1 MTTFGKEKK
10 KSDRLGTSRQRSHLA
25 KNHDENWHFPKLL
38 FYNLGIRLNDFQHKI
53 CQCKYAIFLSPITKC
68 SPLNSRDAK
77 VGEGDIE
84 HSVKKYLDSVHY
96 DSSPIVLPSP
106 PRQRPGESTFFTT
119 REIFP
124 LIATLS
130 KHYIS
135 RSIMS
140 SSKCRSCIQMSIH

>member
-1 MTTFGKEKK
+1 MISSIKFIVNF
-10 KSDRLGTSRQRSHLA
+10 L
-25 KNHDENWHFPKLL
+25 
-38 FYNLGIRLNDFQHKI
+38 
-53 CQCKYAIFLSPITKC
+53 CKYTIFLSPITKC